1 MYKLSQ
7 TKFYA
12 NHKAQCDAIATYFA
26 GIYFSDELDNK
37 FAVADSKYAKN
48 WLSDAQYDAIAAEYD
63 KLDEIV
69 IAGTIADVDE
79 EGAIFDID
87 GEEIIEDECD

>member
-1 MYKLSQ
+1 MQFNLSQ
-7 TKFYA
+7 TLWFKRHQQKC
-12 NHKAQCDAIATYFA
+12 NAIADYFA
-26 GIYFSDELDNK
+26 GIYFSDELDK
-37 FAVADSKYAKN
+37 KLAVADSKYAKN

-69 IAGTIADVDE
+69 IAGSINDIDE

-87 GEEIIEDECD
+87 GEEIIEDA